1 MNQHRPFRFGV
12 QGRSANSKREWTEKA
27 LKVEALG
34 FSTLM
39 VPDHFVRCLA
49 PAPALA
55 AAAMVT
61 EELRLGG
68 LVWDNDFRH
77 PAVLAKDA
85 ATIDV
90 LSDGRLEFGIG
101 AGWLQDEYDQ
111 TGIPFDSPGIRIDRM
126 EEAVQLIKK
135 LFTEDPVTFHG
146 EFYDVEKLTL
156 PPKPIQ
162 KPHPPILIGGGGKK
176 LLSVA
181 AREADIVGFTTR
193 ARADGSKVT
202 EDMTIEGMERKLAW
216 VKEAAGERFDHIELN
231 AIITNIKQTDNRQSA
246 AVELGGQLGLTPEQV
261 IASPLTLVGNTGQMV
276 EDLQQSR
283 ERFGISYI
291 AIFEDH
297 LDVLAPV
304 VAHLAGS

>member
-1 MNQHRPFRFGV
+1 MATHRPFRFGV
-12 QGRSANSKREWTEKA
+12 QGRSASSKREWTEKA
-27 LKVEALG
+27 IKVEALG

-61 EELRLGG
+61 VDLRLGG

-101 AGWLQDEYDQ
+101 AGWLKDEYDQ
-111 TGIPFDSPGIRIDRM
+111 TGIPFDPPSVRIERM
-126 EEAVQLIKK
+126 EEAVRLIKK
-135 LFTEDPVTFHG
+135 LFTEDPITFKG
-146 EFYDVEKLTL
+146 DYYGVEGLTL
-156 PPKPIQ
+156 PPKPVQ
-162 KPHPPILIGGGGKK
+162 KPHPPILIGGGGRK

-193 ARADGSKVT
+193 ARADGTKVT
-202 EDMTIEGMERKLAW
+202 EDMTIEGMEQKLAW
-216 VKEAAGERFDHIELN
+216 VREAAGVRFEHLELN
-231 AIITNIKQTDNRQSA
+231 AIITSIAQSNNRQA
-246 AVELGGQLGLTPEQV
+246 AAENLAGTLGLTSEQV
-261 IASPLTLVGNTGQMV
+261 IESPLTLVGSTAQMV
-276 EDLQQSR
+276 DDLQARR

-297 LDVLAPV
+297 LDILAPV
-304 VAHLAGS
+304 VARLAGT

>member
-1 MNQHRPFRFGV
+1 MNQRRPFRFGV
-12 QGRSANSKREWTEKA
+12 QGRSANSKREWIEKV

-49 PAPALA
+49 PGPALA

-111 TGIPFDSPGIRIDRM
+111 TGIPFDPPGVRIARM
-126 EEAVQLIKK
+126 EEAVRLIKR

-146 EFYDVEKLTL
+146 DYYDVEQLTL
-156 PPKPIQ
+156 PPKPLQ

-176 LLSVA
+176 LLSIA

-193 ARADGSKVT
+193 ARADGTKVT
-202 EDMTIEGMERKLAW
+202 EDMTIEGMEQKVAW

-231 AIITNIKQTDNRQSA
+231 AIITTVRQTDNQRSA
-246 AVELGGQLGLTPEQV
+246 AIELAGQLGLTPEQV
-261 IASPLTLVGNTGQMV
+261 LASPLTLVGNTGQMID
-276 EDLQQSR
+276 DLQSAR

-304 VAHLAGS
+304 VSQLAGT

>member
-1 MNQHRPFRFGV
+1 MTHLRPFRFGV
-12 QGRSANSKREWTEKA
+12 QGRSATSERDWTEKA

-61 EELRLGG
+61 TELRLGG

-101 AGWLQDEYDQ
+101 AGWLKDEYEQ
-111 TGIPFDSPGIRIDRM
+111 TGIPFDPPAVRIDRM
-126 EEAVQLIKK
+126 EEALRLIKK
-135 LFTEDPVTFHG
+135 LFTEERVSFNGDYYQT
-146 EFYDVEKLTL
+146 ESLLL
-156 PPKPIQ
+156 PPKPVQ
-162 KPHPPILIGGGGKK
+162 RPHPPVLVGGGGRR
-176 LLSVA
+176 LLSIA

-193 ARADGSKVT
+193 ARADGSKVV
-202 EDMTIEGMERKLAW
+202 EDMTVEGMEQKLTW
-216 VKEAAGERFDHIELN
+216 VREAAGARFPDIELN
-231 AIITNIKQTDNRQSA
+231 AIITSIELSDNRKTAAEKLSA
-246 AVELGGQLGLTPEQV
+246 SLGLTTQQV
-261 IASPLTLVGNTGQMV
+261 IDSPLTLVGSTGQMI
-276 EDLQQSR
+276 EDLQARR

-291 AIFEDH
+291 AVFEDH

-304 VAHLAGS
+304 VAALAGT

>member
-111 TGIPFDSPGIRIDRM
+111 TGISFDSPGIRIDRM

-146 EFYDVEKLTL
+146 VFYDVEKLTL

-216 VKEAAGERFDHIELN
+216 VKEAADERFDHIELN

>member
-1 MNQHRPFRFGV
+1 MTRHRPFRFGV
-12 QGRSANSKREWTEKA
+12 QGRSATSKRVWTEKA

-49 PAPALA
+49 LAPALA

-61 EELRLGG
+61 TELRLGG

-101 AGWLQDEYDQ
+101 AGWLKDEYEQ
-111 TGIPFDSPGIRIDRM
+111 AGIPFDPPAVGIDRM
-126 EEAVQLIKK
+126 EEALCLIKK
-135 LFTEDPVTFHG
+135 LFTEEHVSFNGSYYQT
-146 EFYDVEKLTL
+146 ESLVL
-156 PPKPIQ
+156 PPKPVQ
-162 KPHPPILIGGGGKK
+162 RPHPPVLVGGGGRK

-193 ARADGSKVT
+193 ARADGSKVV
-202 EDMTIEGMERKLAW
+202 EDMTVEGMEQKLAW
-216 VKEAAGERFDHIELN
+216 VREAAGARFPDIELN
-231 AIITNIKQTDNRQSA
+231 AIITSIEHSDNRKA
-246 AVELGGQLGLTPEQV
+246 AAEKLSGNLGLTTRQV
-261 IASPLTLVGNTGQMV
+261 IDSPLTLVGSTAQMI
-276 EDLQQSR
+276 EDLQARR

-297 LDVLAPV
+297 LDVLAPT
-304 VAHLAGS
+304 VAALAGT